1 MTGKKSRGAKK
12 LALREPKIPSKEV
25 LDRLHA
31 LKDKKGMIAVIEP
44 DTGDYYL
51 AKTLTEALNAMVD
64 KYPGKLFFTIR
75 IGYSYVHG
83 HKGGIHKL

>member
-12 LALREPKIPSKEV
+12 LVLREPKIPSKEV

-44 DTGDYYL
+44 DTGDYVL
-51 AKTLTEALNAMVD
+51 AKTLTEGLEAAMA
-64 KYPGKLFFTIR
+64 KYPGKVFYSIR
-75 IGYSYVHG
+75 IGYSYSHVYRG
-83 HKGGIHKL
+83 RIQRV